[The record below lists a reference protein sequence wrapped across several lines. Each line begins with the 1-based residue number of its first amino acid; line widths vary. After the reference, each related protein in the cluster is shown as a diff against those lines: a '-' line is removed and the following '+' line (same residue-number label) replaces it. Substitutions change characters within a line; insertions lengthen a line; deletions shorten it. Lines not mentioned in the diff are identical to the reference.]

1 MLVEK
6 TNRKILAMKNFR
18 VLLIACLTN
27 IFLFS
32 SGNAHH
38 SFAMFDDQS
47 EMWLEGTISLF
58 QWTNPHTFIHVLVEA
73 SVEENNMIDLD
84 VPIEWSLEGGSPNIL
99 SRNGWKRTSLEEGER
114 VRVLIYPLKDGN
126 AGGTFLE
133 IHKEDGTVLYYH
145 G

>member
-1 MLVEK
+1 VK
-6 TNRKILAMKNFR
+6 GFR
-18 VLLIACLTN
+18 IVIAL
-27 IFLFS
+27 IFLSFS
-32 SGNAHH
+32 ISLPVNAHH

-47 EMWLEGTISLF
+47 EMWLDGTVTLF
-58 QWTNPHTFIHVLVEA
+58 QWTNPHTFIHVLVETKNKNGEILEQ
-73 SVEENNMIDLD
+73 V
-84 VPIEWSLEGGSPNIL
+84 EWSLEGGSPNIL
-99 SRNGWKRTSLEEGER
+99 SRNGWKRTSLIEGEK

>member
-1 MLVEK
+1 MKGFRSVIAL
-6 TNRKILAMKNFR
+6 IL
-18 VLLIACLTN
+18 LS
-27 IFLFS
+27 FS
-32 SGNAHH
+32 ISLPVNAHH

-47 EMWLEGTISLF
+47 EMWLDGTVTLF
-58 QWTNPHTFIHVLVEA
+58 QWTNPHTFIHVLVETTNKNGEILEQ
-73 SVEENNMIDLD
+73 V
-84 VPIEWSLEGGSPNIL
+84 EWSLEGGSPNIL
-99 SRNGWKRTSLEEGER
+99 SRNGWKRTSLVEGEK

>member
-6 TNRKILAMKNFR
+6 TNRKIPAMKNFR

-32 SGNAHH
+32 SSNAHH

-73 SVEENNMIDLD
+73 SGEENNMIDLD